1 MKIHHH
7 PDDATLL
14 SYAAGSLPEALSAVV
29 ATHIAMC
36 PRCRREVAEMELL
49 GGVILEGLEASPVGT
64 ARREGAG
71 AMLRESGG
79 FDPRLVAPDH
89 QARNGLPG
97 PLGRLVGCSLADI
110 SWKRLGFGVWH
121 YPLALSGES
130 GGDLRLLKVAPGRVM
145 PEHGHSGSEL
155 TLLLDGSYRDEIG
168 EFGVGDVAD
177 LDDEVEHSPVS
188 HPQTGCI
195 CLIASEGRARF
206 KGVLARMVQPLTGM

>member
-1 MKIHHH
+1 MKINHH

-14 SYAAGSLPEALSAVV
+14 SFAAGSLPEALSAVV

-36 PRCRREVAEMELL
+36 PICRQQVREMEFL
-49 GGVILEGLEASPVGT
+49 GGVILDGLEASPV
-64 ARREGAG
+64 ASVRREGMG
-71 AMLRESGG
+71 ALLRDAGG
-79 FDPRLVAPDH
+79 FEPGRYAGLETQSD
-89 QARNGLPG
+89 LPG
-97 PLGRLVGCSLADI
+97 PLGRLVGCDLADI
-110 SWKRLGFGVWH
+110 PWKRLGFGVWH

-130 GGDLRLLKVAPGRVM
+130 GGDLRLLKVGPGRVM

-188 HPQTGCI
+188 HPETGCI

-206 KGVLARMVQPLTGM
+206 KGVLARMVQPLTGL

>member
-14 SYAAGSLPEALSAVV
+14 SYAAGALPEALSAVV
-29 ATHIAMC
+29 ATHLAMC
-36 PRCRREVAEMELL
+36 PRCQHEVREMELL
-49 GGVILEGLEASPVGT
+49 GGVILQGLEGSSVQRASHGGIAASLSVM
-64 ARREGAG
+64 EGSDRSDNSDGEVRA
-71 AMLRESGG
+71 
-79 FDPRLVAPDH
+79 
-89 QARNGLPG
+89 GLPG
-97 PLGRLVGCSLADI
+97 PLGRLVGLDLSDI
-110 SWKRLGFGVWH
+110 PWKRLGFGVWH
-121 YPLALSGES
+121 YPLPLSGES
-130 GGDLRLLKVAPGRVM
+130 GGDLRLLKVGPGRVM

-155 TLLLDGSYRDEIG
+155 TLLLDGSYRDEFG

>member
-14 SYAAGSLPEALSAVV
+14 SYAAGALPQSLSAVV
-29 ATHIAMC
+29 ATHLAMC
-36 PRCRREVAEMELL
+36 PRCRHEVREMEQL
-49 GGVILEGLEASPVGT
+49 GGVMLEGLEGSGVVRST
-64 ARREGAG
+64 QAG
-71 AMLRESGG
+71 LAPRTMDLGD
-79 FDPRLVAPDH
+79 FDRAGEIAVEE
-89 QARNGLPG
+89 RVGLPG
-97 PLGRLVGCSLADI
+97 PLGRLVGLDLADI
-110 SWKRLGFGVWH
+110 PWRRLGFGVWH
-121 YPLALSGES
+121 YPLPLAGEA
-130 GGDLRLLKVAPGRVM
+130 GGDLRLLKVGPGRVM

-155 TLLLDGSYRDEIG
+155 TLLLEGSYRDEIG
-168 EFGVGDVAD
+168 EFRVGDVAD